1 MANKD
6 DLSVNINVGVN
17 LDKAS
22 VDEANAAI
30 DGLRENLDDLLASR
44 SKGAQKDFLTEIK
57 KQLGFGAD
65 VDLQVG
71 GYSIKEPLKKARQKA
86 GRGYEKIA
94 GGAFDGAALADK
106 AETAIARSLNEAGKE
121 LAKRFNVSFVDD
133 FAESMKD
140 ISFKKNTKSEISAA
154 QEYINKSVDPKDA
167 QKISQM
173 LGLQA
178 SNVLS
183 TAISKSDFQ
192 IPGDENSL
200 AQLSQ
205 QIENGVEDFVVNAL
219 GSVTISPAMFI
230 AAADRAMQN
239 TPDVRA
245 NSETGSYSAG
255 WFDKFKE
262 PGKVME
268 PRGAFPKAKPFPI
281 STEDE
286 IARFDKVA
294 ERTIGKIGADK
305 FSKAL
310 SYAISK
316 DFDEIILGNWEKIAE
331 EIANSKDIQK
341 ILKDDP
347 TFNLSGIGADDAMAN
362 LERYRQERFIESVR
376 EDEVA
381 RGYAPNSFASSLSK
395 GQFPYQLQSAKYGTT
410 FDELPADSMD
420 ILPKDVVKRWLSTM
434 VEDGIKAPLIQ
445 ALENPA
451 IFGKGFISKSES
463 TIQSQFTRL
472 SNQASGVESLSPK
485 QKQEKIYHDQ
495 LMAQGK
501 ELGNLAQWLS
511 KRVTDVT
518 AGDISKLQKGNL
530 PQVDARGELKPQAQD
545 FAVDFFNAMR
555 GGEFEQ
561 FKGELKS
568 NLQDYEAEQNRLKDI
583 KRFGPIAGAGPVR
596 GGALD
601 PNLDLL
607 REFLIGLK
615 NDGGR
620 PVAAMDT
627 EYFTTTKDSVTEL
640 GIIINDGKGKLTELF
655 KFLQVPTDLQGM
667 ENAWQTLSKNPKTA
681 GLARTQAKDF
691 NALAQRADTL
701 GIPRSRIGSA
711 TDSAKNAEIANRNYK
726 NLVAILDLFAEL
738 DIPLTGSSMKGAEV
752 NHINDSIAY
761 INKLS
766 ADLKL
771 SPIGTPNLNRLIDPG
786 SNPLKGQ
793 LADPKIS
800 GPTVSAAFAS
810 SEKEISGSVNT
821 LMNYIAK
828 EHGQWLKQFEPKFA
842 VRKKGKSE
850 DYIFDY
856 QATGGSGKAGPHT
869 AMADAAASAIIYQFL
884 KEFSTGRGAMFLVPA
899 VKNAVAELENR
910 ASGGGKGGGGGGPT
924 KSGDMPDDGGLEKRS
939 SEALQRIYSMGREY
953 ENLFLGLT
961 KNEKVTLE
969 QKLQTLSQEGDRV
982 ALAAKILDKEQALA
996 ALQREAL
1003 EIKRGLSEKELKF
1016 AQSLAVTAGVPV
1028 RGKDF
1033 QQRPD
1038 WQVDARPIGPMQGP
1052 MASAESQRY
1061 VDQLR
1066 QVVQLKDAIVDLTQK
1081 GVEKEKQARSDLLTS
1096 TRGKD
1101 VSEQLTQNLRKQ
1113 LDANIANTQAG
1124 KTATNSIKAQMQEQ
1138 VNAQK
1143 AVQRQ
1148 TQSLM
1153 NTWVTSRYALYD
1165 VGNFYQNVAQ
1175 NLIRVS
1181 RQIFD
1186 TTQSYRRFETAFT
1199 SVERAMQL
1207 TGAAATDM
1215 RDQFVLLSET
1225 IPVAFEDIAR
1235 IGTLGAQM
1243 GIASDGIIGFTE
1255 TVAKFSAITN
1265 IAAETVAQQFGRI
1278 AELAD
1283 VDPTQ
1288 FNNLGSA
1295 VAFAGVNAVATEAE
1309 ILNLTQSIAAVSNQS
1324 GMTAPEI
1331 VGIATA
1337 LASVGIQ
1344 AEQARG
1350 VFTRVFADIDRAAQG
1365 GGESLKALADVTG
1378 LSAKEISGSW
1388 GKDGAANE
1396 VFIALLEGLNS
1407 ADNLT
1412 AAFDKLNIVET
1423 REINTL
1429 TRLAKNLDVV
1439 QQALSDSN
1447 VSFEDAA
1454 FLGESFERTA
1464 DNLDSKITLLKNNF
1478 DSLAAALSG
1487 SFANL
1492 IGSPFE
1498 IAGIKFDALI
1508 DTASNFLKIL
1518 KGLEKSLLFTTVLP
1532 ITATLI
1538 AGTAAFAAYRAV
1550 VAKTQAQ
1557 VLAFRVAVVNSANDS
1572 SVVEGPIRQL
1582 KSLLGLGSGLIEMRD
1597 QVSGANEKGLIEPVN
1612 YKNIFGDLKSQQKE
1626 LLESRNIYLSL
1637 GEVAKNSLSEEK
1649 AASMSKIQLART
1661 EADAVNNLIAARK
1674 LEIETLELSQ
1684 NPADIAK
1691 AASMRAA
1698 GSQLHVFAIEG
1709 EIVAL
1714 NKLEL
1719 EEYQAYVMSSNMTEA
1734 KKREALARAQNATV
1748 INQETKAAAGGFS
1761 TVMGKVGSLMGII
1774 GIAAVVVP
1782 AILAIGD
1789 AIANIGK
1796 IDILE
1801 AGGGLESLRE
1811 AIKTDTQAVQDGAMK
1826 AVATAKVQYIEYGS
1840 ATDTAAMRLR
1850 KFTGLSDEA
1859 ATSIKKVTKTVKEQT
1874 IAVGENTKEWIA
1886 NALYKAL
1893 ENQDIDFT
1901 NIQKTM
1907 AELGMTF
1914 DQVIADMT
1922 AAANG
1927 ANINPLAAL
1936 ESRMSQIENSPALK
1950 GLDIEMLSNPQ
1961 NDWMLNLHDE
1971 RVKALALEYRE
1982 LVNLEKVLNG
1992 VGDGFQKAFSKT
2004 STWTAIK
2011 EALGIDDA
2019 DNAITKL
2026 IDRYSKALKDGG
2038 KGMKKVF
2045 ADVKT
2050 AVLEM
2055 LPADLKEKLE
2065 IKVKKAD
2072 SIDSIIAIMQ
2082 AEIKLEKQIY
2092 KRNLQLWR
2100 GVNLLRLQAGLAPL
2114 AMPEAPNTADA
2125 EAIIAALNALKI
2137 GGDAAVDAL
2146 DKVGGAA
2153 ESAADKLA
2161 RLLSEANAG
2170 VQKVLDLRSAF
2181 RSLGK
2186 SMAESKDFSFDTDL
2200 GAANISSV
2208 LSVIESIGNRA
2219 GGNFKQAERNLNIFK
2234 LTLQDMGA
2242 PQRAIDLI
2250 NKAIGKLGGSTN
2262 LTKKQAA
2269 ELRLQFAAIFNTFKT
2284 NFQTG
2289 ANEIDNVEKKIRTLT
2304 DFVSDL
2310 RGVLQSAFEV
2320 RYGAQTGLDA
2330 ITTSWF
2336 NLTKAA
2342 EDAQKAVKSANDEIN
2357 QSMADKTV
2365 LQYQLSVAQR
2375 YNDEKRSAVIRAKLA
2390 KLDQQIVDQQQQLAD
2405 ANSANDKSLTGN
2417 TKSAVDNRAKVRDLV
2432 TQYNSYLLSLA
2443 NTNMSSTDLAAKAK
2457 ELEAD
2462 FLAQGLALGYAETEL
2477 KTYTQAFAGDFTKV
2491 LAGVPRD
2498 ITVTVNTDPAL
2509 RAIQEFVAKA
2519 QTELAKIGTGST
2531 APVAPLTPVVAVG
2544 TINGNTIWDGTK
2556 WVSRAASNRAVGS
2569 AGPNNPG
2576 TTIGQI
2582 GPQGNYIWDGR
2593 YWLKRAKGGMISGP
2607 GGSMGDRIPTLL
2619 SSGEFVVRAGAVKT
2633 YGPDFMNALNQQ
2645 KVSFAPTQGSFNG
2658 GSSGGSQMVYL
2669 SPEDRALLR
2678 AAVDRPIALYT
2689 ENSKIAQSANAG
2701 NVLLAQRGTN

>member
-1 MANKD
+1 LANKD

-286 IARFDKVA
+286 IARFDLVA

-362 LERYRQERFIESVR
+362 LERYRQERFIQSVR

-420 ILPKDVVKRWLSTM
+420 ILPKDVVQRWLSTM

-472 SNQASGVESLSPK
+472 ANQASGVESLSPK

-501 ELGNLAQWLS
+501 ELGDLAQWLS

-518 AGDISKLQKGNL
+518 AGDVSKLQKGNL
-530 PQVDARGELKPQAQD
+530 PQVDARGEVKPQAQD

-555 GGEFEQ
+555 GGEFEK
-561 FKGELKS
+561 FKGEFKGSIQELEQQKVWRRAFGNTPMAEPARS
-568 NLQDYEAEQNRLKDI
+568 SSLQDYDAASPDLARLET
-583 KRFGPIAGAGPVR
+583 F
-596 GGALD
+596 
-601 PNLDLL
+601 L
-607 REFLIGLK
+607 RELTQ
-615 NDGGR
+615 DGSRGSY
-620 PVAAMDT
+620 AGMDT
-627 EYFTTTKDSVTEL
+627 EHFNTLKDGVTEL
-640 GIIINDGKGKLTELF
+640 GIVMENGAGQLVDIF
-655 KFLQVPTDLQGM
+655 KFIQIPTDTNQMAASWDKLEAG
-667 ENAWQTLSKNPKTA
+667 NPA
-681 GLARTQAKDF
+681 VARTQAKTVDDL
-691 NALAQRADTL
+691 LARA
-701 GIPRSRIGSA
+701 GQIGVPVSKIG
-711 TDSAKNAEIANRNYK
+711 TTVSPEKNVKAAVESYTKLAEI
-726 NLVAILDLFAEL
+726 LELFAKYNVT
-738 DIPLTGSSMKGAEV
+738 LTGVKIDEADV
-752 NHINDSIAY
+752 TPIKRTIDY
-761 INKLS
+761 INSISGELG
-766 ADLKL
+766 AGQI
-771 SPIGTPNLNRLIDPG
+771 PNINFGTPFDP
-786 SNPLKGQ
+786 SKRTKQ
-793 LADPKIS
+793 LADPNFANQPGSDVLLSEIFRTNGKE
-800 GPTVSAAFAS
+800 SAALGNL
-810 SEKEISGSVNT
+810 IQR
-821 LMNYIAK
+821 IAQT
-828 EHGQWLKQFEPKFA
+828 EPAWLKQFESQFTT
-842 VRKKGKSE
+842 RETQKGGVT
-850 DYIFDY
+850 FDY
-856 QATGGSGKAGPHT
+856 MPQGGTSAGAHF
-869 AMADAAASAIIYQFL
+869 AISDAAASVIAL
-884 KEFSTGRGAMFLVPA
+884 KFIEQYGSNAARDLLTPVA
-899 VKNAVAELENR
+899 KNANVELEKQKR
-910 ASGGGKGGGGGGPT
+910 AAVTSSSGGGAGEPPAVGSKGSMDDRDPSKITSRIVLTAKELDGALVSIAGSMDVLGKRSFPT
-924 KSGDMPDDGGLEKRS
+924 LEKMT
-939 SEALQRIYSMGREY
+939 EAETAAFEKRIAKSTTHLQIVNDLTTK
-953 ENLFLGLT
+953 ENELSKARQEL
-961 KNEKVTLE
+961 KD
-969 QKLQTLSQEGDRV
+969 LSQGD
-982 ALAAKILDKEQALA
+982 AAFTLARRSQGLQGPQTQTQALF
-996 ALQREAL
+996 EAQGGIERFDQQAKAVAKLKL
-1003 EIKRGLSEKELKF
+1003 EVI
-1016 AQSLAVTAGVPV
+1016 
-1028 RGKDF
+1028 
-1033 QQRPD
+1033 
-1038 WQVDARPIGPMQGP
+1038 
-1052 MASAESQRY
+1052 
-1061 VDQLR
+1061 
-1066 QVVQLKDAIVDLTQK
+1066 DLTQAARQNEIQTAK
-1081 GVEKEKQARSDLLTS
+1081 GVVEELRKGQVT
-1096 TRGKD
+1096 
-1101 VSEQLTQNLRKQ
+1101 EQLTDNLRKQ
-1113 LDANIANTQAG
+1113 VDMQIQNTQAG
-1124 KTATNSIKAQMQEQ
+1124 KTATSAIKAQMQEQ

-1215 RDQFVLLSET
+1215 RNQFVLLSET

-1255 TVAKFSAITN
+1255 TVSKFSAITN
-1265 IAAETVAQQFGRI
+1265 ISAETVAQQFGRI

-1365 GGESLKALADVTG
+1365 GGDSLKALAEVTG
-1378 LSAKEISGSW
+1378 LSAETISSSW
-1388 GKDGAANE
+1388 GQEGAANE

-1412 AAFDKLNIVET
+1412 GAFDKLNIVET

-1447 VSFEDAA
+1447 VSFEDAT
-1454 FLGESFERTA
+1454 FLGDSFDRTA
-1464 DNLDSKITLLKNNF
+1464 DNLDSKITLLRNNF

-1487 SFANL
+1487 GFAAA
-1492 IGSPFE
+1492 IASPFTV
-1498 IAGIKFDALI
+1498 AGVEFDSLI
-1508 DTASNFLKIL
+1508 DTASGFLKFL
-1518 KGLEKSLLFTTVLP
+1518 KGAEDSLLFTSVLP
-1532 ITATLI
+1532 ITAGLI
-1538 AGTAAFAAYRAV
+1538 ALTAVFAGASAAV
-1550 VAKTQAQ
+1550 NKMNAQ
-1557 VLAFRVAVVNSANDS
+1557 ILAFRVAQVNAANDPTM
-1572 SVVEGPIRQL
+1572 VQGFTRQL
-1582 KSLLGLGSGLIEMRD
+1582 KALLGIGTGMIEMRD

-1612 YKNIFGDLKSQQKE
+1612 FKDIFGDVKSQQKE
-1626 LLESRNIYLSL
+1626 LLETRNIYLSL
-1637 GEVAKNSLSEEK
+1637 GEVARASLGEEK

-1661 EADAVNNLIAARK
+1661 EADAVNQLITAKR

-1714 NKLEL
+1714 NRLEL
-1719 EEYQAYVMSSNMTEA
+1719 EEYQSYIASSNMTEA
-1734 KKREALARAQNATV
+1734 KKREALARSQNATV
-1748 INQETKAAAGGFS
+1748 IGLETKAAAGGFA
-1761 TVMGKVGSLMGII
+1761 TLMGRLGSVLGVV
-1774 GIAAVVVP
+1774 GIVASLIPVV
-1782 AILAIGD
+1782 LALGD
-1789 AIANIGK
+1789 AIKNVNK
-1796 IDILE
+1796 INLVE
-1801 AGGGLESLRE
+1801 SGGGLESLRE
-1811 AIKTDTQAVQDGAMK
+1811 AMKKDTEAFTKDNTSALAVAQVEYTSYKAVVDRAAQGMANFAGKQNGATNPIKTNT
-1826 AVATAKVQYIEYGS
+1826 E
-1840 ATDTAAMRLR
+1840 
-1850 KFTGLSDEA
+1850 E
-1859 ATSIKKVTKTVKEQT
+1859 VKSQT
-1874 IAVGENTKEWIA
+1874 IAVGDNTKEWLLNSMMQNETFKKWTDA
-1886 NALYKAL
+1886 NPFAFDEINAGLAA
-1893 ENQDIDFT
+1893 IGVDFDT
-1901 NIQKTM
+1901 LIT
-1907 AELGMTF
+1907 
-1914 DQVIADMT
+1914 DMV

-1927 ANINPLAAL
+1927 ADIDPLAKINAEL
-1936 ESRMSQIENSPALK
+1936 ERLLNERRKRVAELGPDA
-1950 GLDIEMLSNPQ
+1950 
-1961 NDWMLNLHDE
+1961 NDPYGTRFNNDSVMIQLNE
-1971 RVKALALEYRE
+1971 
-1982 LVNLEKVLNG
+1982 
-1992 VGDGFQKAFSKT
+1992 Q
-2004 STWTAIK
+2004 
-2011 EALGIDDA
+2011 
-2019 DNAITKL
+2019 
-2026 IDRYSKALKDGG
+2026 
-2038 KGMKKVF
+2038 
-2045 ADVKT
+2045 T
-2050 AVLEM
+2050 AVLEKAKVTAEAM
-2055 LPADLKEKLE
+2055 AIAFNEAFSESKLWTSIREAFNITGETEITKLVDAYQKAIKTGKGLPAVMKSIATALLNTIPAAVELSEELKLE
-2065 IKVKKAD
+2065 IQSAGSIEELIIITEGLIATEKA
-2072 SIDSIIAIMQ
+2072 AHQ
-2082 AEIKLEKQIY
+2082 AALQLYVAGGALAAGAAAPVSTAPELEK
-2092 KRNLQLWR
+2092 RLAELR
-2100 GVNLLRLQAGLAPL
+2100 ALLVSAAGGANDL
-2114 AMPEAPNTADA
+2114 
-2125 EAIIAALNALKI
+2125 
-2137 GGDAAVDAL
+2137 
-2146 DKVGGAA
+2146 GGAA

-2161 RLLSEANAG
+2161 RLLNEASSG

-2186 SMAESKDFSFDTDL
+2186 SMAESNDFSLDTDL

-2234 LTLQDMGA
+2234 LTLADMGA
-2242 PQRAIDLI
+2242 PQRAIDLV

-2269 ELRLQFAAIFNTFKT
+2269 ELRLQFASIFGTFKT
-2284 NFQTG
+2284 NFQAG
-2289 ANEIDNVEKKIRTLT
+2289 FNEVDKVENKIRSLT

-2310 RGVLQSAFEV
+2310 RGVLQSAFEI

-2330 ITTSWF
+2330 ISTAWF
-2336 NLTKAA
+2336 NIKQAA
-2342 EDAQKAVKSANDEIN
+2342 EDAKKAVKSANDEIN
-2357 QSMADKTV
+2357 QSLADKTV

-2375 YNDEKRSAVIRAKLA
+2375 YNDEKRAAVIRAKLA
-2390 KLDQQIVDQQQQLAD
+2390 KLDQQILDQQQQLAD
-2405 ANSANDKSLTGN
+2405 ANSANDKALTGN
-2417 TKSAVDNRAKVRDLV
+2417 TKSAIDNRAKVRDLV

-2457 ELEAD
+2457 ELETD
-2462 FLAQGLALGYAETEL
+2462 FLAQGKALGYAEKDLKSYTE
-2477 KTYTQAFAGDFTKV
+2477 AFAGDFTKV
-2491 LAGVPRD
+2491 LNGVPRD
-2498 ITVTVNTDPAL
+2498 ITISVKTDPAL
-2509 RAIQEFVAKA
+2509 RAIEEFVAKA
-2519 QTELAKIGTGST
+2519 QAEIAKISAIAPP
-2531 APVAPLTPVVAVG
+2531 APVTPPVTPPGQKPTEQFFNLPGMTNTRPGPEVDGKKGDVV
-2544 TINGNTIWDGTK
+2544 T
-2556 WVSRAASNRAVGS
+2556 
-2569 AGPNNPG
+2569 GPKG
-2576 TTIGQI
+2576 TTWA
-2582 GPQGNYIWDGR
+2582 WDNKNKE
-2593 YWLKRAKGGMISGP
+2593 WDKVAKKAMGGFVSGP
-2607 GGSMGDRIPTLL
+2607 GGPTSDSIPAML
-2619 SSGEFVVRAGAVKT
+2619 SNGEYVIQARSVAA
-2633 YGPDFMNALNQQ
+2633 YGLDFMNALNQQ
-2645 KVSFAPTQGSFNG
+2645 RVGFAPAQGSFNG
-2658 GSSGGSQMVYL
+2658 GSAGGSQMVYL

-2689 ENSKIAQSANAG
+2689 ENAKIAQSANAG